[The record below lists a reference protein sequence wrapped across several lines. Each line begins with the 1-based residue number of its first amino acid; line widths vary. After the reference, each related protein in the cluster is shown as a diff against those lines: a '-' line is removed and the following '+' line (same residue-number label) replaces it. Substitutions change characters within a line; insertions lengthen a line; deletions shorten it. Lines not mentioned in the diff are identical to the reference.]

1 MWNSLFNRSGSDRA
15 HAVPENPNAQ
25 TLVNKPFGERMLL
38 KLDEIRWTARGAG
51 SRLPV
56 GALPQLGRIEDVLQP
71 LLEHL
76 VANPPNVDE
85 EIAVQALVTDYLP
98 TTLGAYIGLNRQ
110 FALAVGADGRTPGDE
125 LLDQLVT
132 LANAAEDLGRAV
144 YAHDGDQLKTQGRFL
159 TTKFQQSDLA
169 L

>member
-1 MWNSLFNRSGSDRA
+1 MSLFNRTNPA
-15 HAVPENPNAQ
+15 HAVSETTTPQ
-25 TLVNKPFGERMLL
+25 SIVNKPFGEKMLV
-38 KLDEIRWTARGAG
+38 KLDEIRWKARGAG
-51 SRLPV
+51 SKLPV

-76 VANPPNVDE
+76 IANPPNVDE

-98 TTLGAYIGLNRQ
+98 TTLNAYIGLNRQ
-110 FALAVGADGRTPGDE
+110 FAISVGADGRTAGDD